1 MPVNRAFTKPDGLP
15 QPGEMF
21 ALKFKAQLP
30 LEEEFLKE
38 IGNPLVLRPE
48 DSESWRDDL
57 EIRLDYEIV
66 LFQNDLFA
74 SLPNVKLQDQDVLF
88 FGSWLCDLPDF

>member
-1 MPVNRAFTKPDGLP
+1 MVPFLSRFEIKKLISRFILPRFMPVNRAFTKPDGLP

-48 DSESWRDDL
+48 DSES
-57 EIRLDYEIV
+57 
-66 LFQNDLFA
+66 
-74 SLPNVKLQDQDVLF
+74 
-88 FGSWLCDLPDF
+88 